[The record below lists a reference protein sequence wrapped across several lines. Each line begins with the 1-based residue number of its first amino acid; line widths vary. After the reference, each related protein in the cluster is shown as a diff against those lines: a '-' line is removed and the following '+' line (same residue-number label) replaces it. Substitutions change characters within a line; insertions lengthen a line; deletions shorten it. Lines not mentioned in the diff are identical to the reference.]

1 MKTINLLVS
10 IANNLD
16 EMTKAVKAD
25 NNLKSQVKDK
35 MCDQF
40 HIIKQTCLS
49 LACDEANK
57 AIVIE

>member
-1 MKTINLLVS
+1 MKTINLMVS

-35 MCDQF
+35 MLDQF
-40 HIIKQTCLS
+40 HIIKQICL
-49 LACDEANK
+49 AIARDEANK

>member
-1 MKTINLLVS
+1 MKTINLMVS

-35 MCDQF
+35 MSDQF
-40 HIIKQTCLS
+40 HIIKQTCL
-49 LACDEANK
+49 AIARDEANK
-57 AIVIE
+57 AIIIE